1 MTKRIALALSLLII
15 VATSCIKR
23 EVTFNGK
30 TVVNTDGSF
39 TRSAGLVIAP
49 AEDEGGTQDSSEAFK
64 YYAEHYEP
72 LDNNRYEIRKRFA
85 DGILTVSWS
94 GLFTADEMPLT
105 DYNHRTGEGPSA
117 TNKISV
123 EVKNRW
129 FFRDYS
135 YRETFTDPVD
145 PSKFYPIIEAKLEEA
160 SINVLKS
167 PLLKGLRDR
176 EGASAVISD
185 LKDKTGVKLL
195 KSFFE
200 NPELMDSLLE
210 QYESYFETAGDSLAG
225 LAGVKLSP
233 ETATELLENN
243 IGAVWDTLLNAH
255 PEIFGSY
262 GFGENEHKFRV
273 EVFLP
278 GCVKSTNADSTIE
291 NAVVWNFDNFD
302 FFAKEKVLEVLAR
315 DWRWGNVFV
324 TVVVVIIILL
334 LILWPLRRR
343 GIA

>member
-30 TVVNTDGSF
+30 TIVNTDGSVI
-39 TRSAGLVIAP
+39 RSGGLIIAP
-49 AEDEGGTQDSSEAFK
+49 AQNEGGTQDSSEASK

-72 LDNNRYEIRKRFA
+72 LDNNRYEIQKHFA

-105 DYNHRTGEGPSA
+105 DYKHRTGEGPAA

-129 FFRDYS
+129 FFKDYS
-135 YRETFTDPVD
+135 YLETFTDPVD
-145 PSKFYPIIEAKLEEA
+145 ASKFYPMIEAKLEEA

-167 PLLKGLRDR
+167 PSLKGLRDR

-185 LKDKTGVKLL
+185 LKDRTGVKLL
-195 KSFFE
+195 KSFFD
-200 NPELMDSLLE
+200 NPELLDSLSE
-210 QYESYFETAGDSLAG
+210 RYDSYFETAGDSLAG

-233 ETATELLENN
+233 ETATELLKDN
-243 IGAVWDTLLNAH
+243 IGAVWDTLLEAH

-262 GFGENEHKFRV
+262 GLAENEHKFRI
-273 EVFLP
+273 EVLLP

-291 NAVVWNFDNFD
+291 NAVAWNFDNYD
-302 FFAKEKVLEVLAR
+302 FFAKEKVLEVFAR

-324 TVVVVIIILL
+324 TVVAVIIILL
-334 LILWPLRRR
+334 LVLWSVRRR